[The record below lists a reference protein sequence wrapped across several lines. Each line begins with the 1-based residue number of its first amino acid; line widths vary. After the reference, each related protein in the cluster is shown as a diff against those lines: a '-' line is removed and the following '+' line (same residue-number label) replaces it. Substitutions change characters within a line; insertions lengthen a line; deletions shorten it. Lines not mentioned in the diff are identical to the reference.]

1 MFFAFPGPAAFSAVM
16 LVEPF
21 HLALVEQMVPPALL

>member
-1 MFFAFPGPAAFSAVM
+1 MFFRFPGPAAFSAVM

-21 HLALVEQMVPPALL
+21 HLSLVEQMVSSEFF